1 MDIPSCQIGPGTSAK
16 AFVFETSGTV
26 GSGRQ
31 GWLFPAAALNAG
43 LFVSGDDVVVS
54 TQRGAFPD
62 AFVQIKDGA
71 SFVGKVG
78 IAREDPAS
86 MLPRTEG
93 IAAEP
98 TPQSGTADLGNQALR
113 NYVLP
118 DLLDREAG
126 QRKPEAVRKFA
137 GQCLNLYD
145 ETGGKS
151 GPYARREAE
160 PPGRAF
166 GREQIACATC

>member
-86 MLPRTEG
+86 CCQGRRASLLSQRHKVAPL
-93 IAAEP
+93 ISAKLVWND
-98 TPQSGTADLGNQALR
+98 SGG
-113 NYVLP
+113 YS
-118 DLLDREAG
+118 
-126 QRKPEAVRKFA
+126 
-137 GQCLNLYD
+137 
-145 ETGGKS
+145 GGGS
-151 GPYARREAE
+151 H
-160 PPGRAF
+160 F
-166 GREQIACATC
+166 V